1 MKKFTTT
8 FFLLMAM
15 VLLLPTEMKATDYY
29 LIGDFNKWNETDT
42 SYKFTVNG
50 KTATAQIS
58 AAAFSNNGTD
68 NDGVCFAVN
77 AIGSSSNRWYL
88 RPSEKIEITEGSK
101 YSISSDYNNN
111 LNNSF
116 CFKNPA
122 TSSTEIYTI
131 TLDFSYSNDIN
142 HSNLTITKSGSGGG
156 ETGTGYY
163 LYCSTGGDWSSASTY
178 CVNSDNELKSV
189 NGKYNVTFT
198 IPASTSKFYFC
209 VFNGDELKWSNAIR
223 PNGTGDVTTTE
234 GTIQNTSGQVW
245 KPTTSSDAVTYKLV
259 LDGFTDGSAWT
270 LTKVTA
276 PSVTYTL
283 TYGDNKSVTGKV
295 SGNVYTFGNIPHTA
309 FGGTETVKFQLKSE
323 ESGTTTYYNMP
334 DGTKSINAATEYTAE
349 TNASGSDWTYTR
361 ANVPNRGNFK
371 VTLNTV
377 GNKVTL
383 TDNTFIGTEP
393 ETGDDYYIFGD
404 WNNWKAKD
412 AKRFKMQ
419 PVYGQKGVYSMY
431 INTPVNLNGND
442 GDKYALKFCVSSGKN
457 IDENITADNT
467 IKNDFW
473 SHVFRPNGGSKTI
486 ERNNITSGEA
496 AEQSGDACWILKK
509 NVRTL
514 GSGYANGGCYLFTID
529 TNTGDWTIKSL
540 ENVRVIYFLREEN
553 GYVFNGEY
561 LVDGTEE
568 KNSTGTDYT
577 RNPNNNYTGLLKME
591 KGSHYL
597 LSDGYHTFG
606 SKAGDIDYNSQSS
619 LSDWNGKNQPYQ
631 KINESATLSGN
642 QNMPFNMESK
652 TYYAEAN
659 VVVMNND
666 DETGFDAS
674 DKRILWYDGTGYG
687 GDNEKTLQVWFK
699 HGDGN
704 YELMTY
710 DEELHTWVTK
720 GVALDD
726 EEKYQFKESRYDG
739 NGNIVVETP
748 ELSNT
753 HEGTFKA
760 VYVDQYTAG
769 TEKPIYDVL
778 LSVDLTY
785 PNEDVFIRTF
795 SDYEPR
801 LIPDGLT
808 AYYATGYNQGTKT
821 VNLKSIEDGIIPAY
835 TGVIIV
841 YDGLSTGINFDPVI
855 KAEMQTA
862 ETVSMRRS
870 KAAGNALRR
879 DGTTPFGYGEADGG
893 IDKNW
898 LVTDLKHDKESH
910 GPIDRNES
918 NTITYRNYYLAN
930 MDIDR
935 DGKKT
940 LGFYRVKAEGATG
953 NKNVRKAYLAM
964 PSTMQIDPTNDDLQD
979 NTTLITAAKRV
990 TFLFDGG
997 FDSSTPT
1004 AIKEINN
1011 SVESNDNSFYNLQ
1024 GMKVSKPSKG
1034 IYIYRGR
1041 KVIIK

>member
-15 VLLLPTEMKATDYY
+15 VLLLPTELKAAEEMRLLTVELTDGSYDNSTSK
-29 LIGDFNKWNETDT
+29 LNFNYD
-42 SYKFTVNG
+42 
-50 KTATAQIS
+50 
-58 AAAFSNNGTD
+58 
-68 NDGVCFAVN
+68 AVN
-77 AIGSSSNRWYL
+77 SRYYYDVKSFAGDLCFRIGIKGW
-88 RPSEKIEITEGSK
+88 
-101 YSISSDYNNN
+101 
-111 LNNSF
+111 
-116 CFKNPA
+116 
-122 TSSTEIYTI
+122 
-131 TLDFSYSNDIN
+131 SNDIQPSSDKASVPTSEGST
-142 HSNLTITKSGSGGG
+142 SNAEYGKENAWKVNIPSGSN
-156 ETGTGYY
+156 Y
-163 LYCSTGGDWSSASTY
+163 
-178 CVNSDNELKSV
+178 
-189 NGKYNVTFT
+189 T
-198 IPASTSKFYFC
+198 IYVKIGNIDGVDYKAENF
-209 VFNGDELKWSNAIR
+209 R
-223 PNGTGDVTTTE
+223 
-234 GTIQNTSGQVW
+234 VW
-245 KPTTSSDAVTYKLV
+245 IEPTVVAPTT
-259 LDGFTDGSAWT
+259 
-270 LTKVTA
+270 
-276 PSVTYTL
+276 TYTL
-283 TYGDNKSVTGKV
+283 TYGDKSVTGTV
-295 SGNVYTFGNIPHTA
+295 SGDVCTFSNISYAA
-309 FGGTETVKFQLKSE
+309 FGGTETVTFQLKSE
-323 ESGTTTYYNMP
+323 KSGTTTYYNMP
-334 DGTKSINAATEYTAE
+334 SGTTSINAATEYTAE
-349 TNASGSDWTYTR
+349 TSTTGSDWIYTR
-361 ANVPNRGNFK
+361 ATVPNRGNFK
-371 VTLNTV
+371 VTLNTTN
-377 GNKVTL
+377 NKVAL
-383 TDNTFIGTEP
+383 ADNTFVGIEP
-393 ETGDDYYIFGD
+393 KTGDDYYIFGD
-404 WNNWKAKD
+404 WNNWEAKD

-431 INTPVNLNGND
+431 INTPVNLKSNGS
-442 GDKYALKFCVSSGKN
+442 DKYALKFCVSSGKN
-457 IDENITADNT
+457 IDENINADNT
-467 IKNDFW
+467 IKTDFW
-473 SHVFRPNGGSKTI
+473 SHVFRPKEGDKTI
-486 ERNNITSGEA
+486 EGNNITSGEA
-496 AEQSGDACWILKK
+496 AEQGGDAVWTLKK
-509 NVRTL
+509 NVRTW
-514 GSGYANGGCYLFTID
+514 GSGYYANGGCYLFTID
-529 TNTGDWTIKSL
+529 TNTGYWTIKSL
-540 ENVRVIYFLREEN
+540 ENVRVIYFLRGEN
-553 GYVFNGEY
+553 DYVFNGEY

-568 KNSTGTDYT
+568 KNSNGTDYT

-591 KGSHYL
+591 TGSYYL

-606 SKAGDIDYNSQSS
+606 STAGDIDYNSQSS
-619 LSDWNGKNQPYQ
+619 LSNWNGNVNQPYQ

-659 VVVMNND
+659 VVVMDQN

-674 DKRILWYDGTGYG
+674 DKRILWYDGTGHG
-687 GDNEKTLQVWFK
+687 GAGEKTLQVWFK

-710 DEELHTWVTK
+710 DEELRTWVTK
-720 GVALDD
+720 GVDLDD
-726 EEKYQFKESRYDG
+726 NEKYQFKEDRYDG

-785 PNEDVFIRTF
+785 PNKDVFIRTF

-808 AYYATGYNQGTKT
+808 AYYATGYNQETKT

-855 KAEMQTA
+855 NDEVRTA
-862 ETVSMRRS
+862 ETVSMQRS
-870 KAAGNALRR
+870 KATGTAPRL
-879 DGTTPFGYGEADGG
+879 DGTNPVGYGEADGG
-893 IDKNW
+893 IEKNW
-898 LVTDLKHDKESH
+898 LVTDLKHDKASH

-930 MDIDR
+930 MDIDG
-935 DGKKT
+935 DGTKT
-940 LGFYRVKAEGATG
+940 LGFYRVKAEGAAG

-964 PSTMQIDPTNDDLQD
+964 PSTMQIDATNDELQD

-990 TFLFDGG
+990 TFLFDGD

-1041 KVIIK
+1041 KIIIK

>member
-1 MKKFTTT
+1 
-8 FFLLMAM
+8 MAM
-15 VLLLPTEMKATDYY
+15 VLLLPTEVGAWSDVY
-29 LIGDFNKWNETDT
+29 LFSTIDGVW
-42 SYKFTVNG
+42 S
-50 KTATAQIS
+50 
-58 AAAFSNNGTD
+58 SNNKTD
-68 NDGVCFAVN
+68 NDKFTKTDVNTFYKDIDATDITGDISFCLYVTDNNGFEIFPYKNDDVITAEYEAHDSWSNGAYNERRDNRAWKIKHSSDGRDKYRILFRYDNNTRKFYVNVIDPESTVYDPVLENEDEISCFVEVPSTINEVKIWAWN
-77 AIGSSSNRWYL
+77 GSTNYTGSSYKN
-88 RPSEKIEITEGSK
+88 RPSLDLKGYTTDGNKIFKWTYSGTETKAPSKVIFSKGGNADTDKFSNEIAFTNHGYYVYDGTNNIKSSSKEITDVS
-101 YSISSDYNNN
+101 
-111 LNNSF
+111 
-116 CFKNPA
+116 
-122 TSSTEIYTI
+122 
-131 TLDFSYSNDIN
+131 
-142 HSNLTITKSGSGGG
+142 GG
-156 ETGTGYY
+156 ET
-163 LYCSTGGDWSSASTY
+163 
-178 CVNSDNELKSV
+178 
-189 NGKYNVTFT
+189 
-198 IPASTSKFYFC
+198 
-209 VFNGDELKWSNAIR
+209 
-223 PNGTGDVTTTE
+223 TTT
-234 GTIQNTSGQVW
+234 
-245 KPTTSSDAVTYKLV
+245 A
-259 LDGFTDGSAWT
+259 
-270 LTKVTA
+270 
-276 PSVTYTL
+276 TL
-283 TYGDNKSVTGKV
+283 TYGSKSVEGTEADG
-295 SGNVYTFGNIPHTA
+295 VYTFANIPYTA
-309 FGGTETVKFQLKSE
+309 FNGTSVSFQLKTVTD
-323 ESGTTTYYNMP
+323 GGTTYYNMP
-334 DGTKSINAATEYTAE
+334 SGTKSINAATEYTAE
-349 TNASGSDWTYTR
+349 TNTTGSDWIYTR
-361 ANVPNRGNFK
+361 ATVPNRGNFK

-404 WNNWKAKD
+404 WNNWEAKD

-514 GSGYANGGCYLFTID
+514 GSGYPNGGCYLFTID

-666 DETGFDAS
+666 DETGFSAS
-674 DKRILWYDGTGYG
+674 DKRILWYDGTGHG

-699 HGDGN
+699 HGEGEYD
-704 YELMTY
+704 LMTY

-726 EEKYQFKESRYDG
+726 NEKYQFKESRYDG

-785 PNEDVFIRTF
+785 PNKDVFIRTF
-795 SDYEPR
+795 SDYESR

-841 YDGLSTGINFDPVI
+841 YDGSSTGINFDPVI
-855 KAEMQTA
+855 KDEVQTA
-862 ETVSMRRS
+862 ETVSMQKS
-870 KAAGNALRR
+870 KAPGTAPRL

-910 GPIDRNES
+910 GPIDRNGS

-930 MDIDR
+930 MDIDGDR
-935 DGKKT
+935 TKT

>member
-15 VLLLPTEMKATDYY
+15 VLLLPTELKAAEDMRLLTVELTD
-29 LIGDFNKWNETDT
+29 G
-42 SYKFTVNG
+42 SY
-50 KTATAQIS
+50 
-58 AAAFSNNGTD
+58 D
-68 NDGVCFAVN
+68 N
-77 AIGSSSNRWYL
+77 
-88 RPSEKIEITEGSK
+88 
-101 YSISSDYNNN
+101 
-111 LNNSF
+111 
-116 CFKNPA
+116 
-122 TSSTEIYTI
+122 
-131 TLDFSYSNDIN
+131 
-142 HSNLTITKSGSGGG
+142 
-156 ETGTGYY
+156 
-163 LYCSTGGDWSSASTY
+163 
-178 CVNSDNELKSV
+178 
-189 NGKYNVTFT
+189 
-198 IPASTSKFYFC
+198 STSKLN
-209 VFNGDELKWSNAIR
+209 FNYDAVNSRYYYDVKSFAGELNFRIGIKGWDNDIQPSSDNASVPTSEGSTSNAEYGKNNAWKVNI
-223 PNGTGDVTTTE
+223 PNGSDYTIYVKLGNIVGD
-234 GTIQNTSGQVW
+234 GYNADNFRVW
-245 KPTTSSDAVTYKLV
+245 IAPTVVVPTT
-259 LDGFTDGSAWT
+259 
-270 LTKVTA
+270 
-276 PSVTYTL
+276 TYTL
-283 TYGDNKSVTGKV
+283 TYGGNSVTGTK
-295 SGNVYTFGNIPHTA
+295 SGNVYTFGNIPYTA
-309 FGGTETVKFQLKSE
+309 FGGTETVNFQLKSE

-334 DGTKSINAATEYTAE
+334 SATTSINAATEYTAE
-349 TNASGSDWTYTR
+349 TNVSGSDWTYTR

-404 WNNWKAKD
+404 WNNWEAKD

-431 INTPVNLNGND
+431 INTPVNLKSNGS
-442 GDKYALKFCVSSGKN
+442 DKYALKFCVSSGKN
-457 IDENITADNT
+457 IDDNINAAN
-467 IKNDFW
+467 IINEAFW
-473 SHVFRPNGGSKTI
+473 SNVFRPNGGTQTI
-486 ERNNITSGEA
+486 EKDNITSGEA

-529 TNTGDWTIKSL
+529 TNTGYWTIKSL
-540 ENVRVIYFLREEN
+540 ENVRVIYFLRGEKD
-553 GYVFNGEY
+553 YVFNGEY

-568 KNSTGTDYT
+568 LNGNDYKS
-577 RNPNNNYTGLLKME
+577 NPNNNYTGLLKM
-591 KGSHYL
+591 KTGSYYL

-606 SKAGDIDYNSQSS
+606 SKADDLDYNSQAS
-619 LSDWNGKNQPYQ
+619 LSDWKGNKNQPYQ
-631 KINESATLSGN
+631 KINESATLFGN

-659 VVVMNND
+659 VVVMNNN

-674 DKRILWYDGTGYG
+674 DKRILWYDGTGHG
-687 GDNEKTLQVWFK
+687 KANEKTLQVWFK
-699 HGDGN
+699 HGEGEYD
-704 YELMTY
+704 LMTY

-726 EEKYQFKESRYDG
+726 NEKYQFKESRYDG

-748 ELSNT
+748 KLSNT

-785 PNEDVFIRTF
+785 PNKDIFIRTF

-808 AYYATGYNQGTKT
+808 AYYATGYNQETKT

-855 KAEMQTA
+855 KAEVQTA
-862 ETVSMRRS
+862 ETVSMQRS
-870 KAAGNALRR
+870 KAAGTAPRL
-879 DGTTPFGYGEADGG
+879 DGTTPVGYGEADGG

-898 LVTDLKHDKESH
+898 LVTDLKHNKESH
-910 GPIDRNES
+910 GPIDRNGS

-930 MDIDR
+930 MDIDG
-935 DGKKT
+935 DGTKT
-940 LGFYRVKAEGATG
+940 LGFYRVKAEGADG

-964 PSTMQIDPTNDDLQD
+964 PSTMQIDATNDELQD
-979 NTTLITAAKRV
+979 NTPLITAAKRV
-990 TFLFDGG
+990 TFLFDGD

-1041 KVIIK
+1041 KIIIK

>member
-15 VLLLPTEMKATDYY
+15 VLLLPTELKAAEDMRLLTVELTDGSYDNSTSK
-29 LIGDFNKWNETDT
+29 LNFNYD
-42 SYKFTVNG
+42 
-50 KTATAQIS
+50 
-58 AAAFSNNGTD
+58 
-68 NDGVCFAVN
+68 AVN
-77 AIGSSSNRWYL
+77 SRYYYDVKSFAGDLCFRIGIKGW
-88 RPSEKIEITEGSK
+88 
-101 YSISSDYNNN
+101 
-111 LNNSF
+111 
-116 CFKNPA
+116 
-122 TSSTEIYTI
+122 
-131 TLDFSYSNDIN
+131 SNDIQPSSDKASVPTSEGSA
-142 HSNLTITKSGSGGG
+142 SNAEYGKENAWKVNIPSGSNYTIYVKLGNIV
-156 ETGTGYY
+156 
-163 LYCSTGGDWSSASTY
+163 GDSYSA
-178 CVNSDNELKSV
+178 DN
-189 NGKYNVTFT
+189 F
-198 IPASTSKFYFC
+198 
-209 VFNGDELKWSNAIR
+209 R
-223 PNGTGDVTTTE
+223 
-234 GTIQNTSGQVW
+234 VW
-245 KPTTSSDAVTYKLV
+245 IAPTVVVPTT
-259 LDGFTDGSAWT
+259 
-270 LTKVTA
+270 
-276 PSVTYTL
+276 TYTL
-283 TYGDNKSVTGKV
+283 TYGDKSVTGTV
-295 SGNVYTFGNIPHTA
+295 SGDVCTFSNISYAA
-309 FGGTETVKFQLKSE
+309 FGGTETVTFQLKSE
-323 ESGTTTYYNMP
+323 KSGTTTYYNMP
-334 DGTKSINAATEYTAE
+334 SGTTSINAATEYTAE
-349 TNASGSDWTYTR
+349 TSTTGSDWIYTR
-361 ANVPNRGNFK
+361 ATVPNRGNFK
-371 VTLNTV
+371 VTLNTTN
-377 GNKVTL
+377 NKVAL
-383 TDNTFIGTEP
+383 ADNTFVGIEP
-393 ETGDDYYIFGD
+393 KTGDDYYIFGD
-404 WNNWKAKD
+404 WNNWEAKD

-431 INTPVNLNGND
+431 INTPVNLKSNGS
-442 GDKYALKFCVSSGKN
+442 DKYALKFCVSSGKN
-457 IDENITADNT
+457 IDENINADNT
-467 IKNDFW
+467 IKTDFW
-473 SHVFRPNGGSKTI
+473 SHVFRPKEGDKTI
-486 ERNNITSGEA
+486 EGNNITSGEA
-496 AEQSGDACWILKK
+496 AEQGGDAVWTLKK
-509 NVRTL
+509 NVRTW
-514 GSGYANGGCYLFTID
+514 GSGYYANGGCYLFTID
-529 TNTGDWTIKSL
+529 TNTGYWTIKSL
-540 ENVRVIYFLREEN
+540 ENVRVIYFLRGEN
-553 GYVFNGEY
+553 DYVFNGEY

-568 KNSTGTDYT
+568 KNSNGTDYT

-591 KGSHYL
+591 TGSYYL

-606 SKAGDIDYNSQSS
+606 STAGDIDYNSQSS
-619 LSDWNGKNQPYQ
+619 LSNWNGNVNQPYQ

-659 VVVMNND
+659 VVVMDQN

-674 DKRILWYDGTGYG
+674 DKRILWYDGTGHG
-687 GDNEKTLQVWFK
+687 GAGEKTLQVWFK

-710 DEELHTWVTK
+710 DEELRTWVTK
-720 GVALDD
+720 GVDLDD
-726 EEKYQFKESRYDG
+726 NEKYQFKEDRYDG

-785 PNEDVFIRTF
+785 PNKDVFIRTF

-808 AYYATGYNQGTKT
+808 AYYATGYNQETKT

-855 KAEMQTA
+855 NDEVRTA
-862 ETVSMRRS
+862 ETVSMQRS
-870 KAAGNALRR
+870 KATGTAPRL
-879 DGTTPFGYGEADGG
+879 DGTNPVGYGEADGG
-893 IDKNW
+893 IEKNW
-898 LVTDLKHDKESH
+898 LVTDLKHDKASH

-930 MDIDR
+930 MDIDG
-935 DGKKT
+935 DGTKT
-940 LGFYRVKAEGATG
+940 LGFYRVKAEGAAG

-964 PSTMQIDPTNDDLQD
+964 PSTMQIDATNDELQD
-979 NTTLITAAKRV
+979 NTPLITAAKRV
-990 TFLFDGG
+990 TFLFDGD

>member
-15 VLLLPTEMKATDYY
+15 VLLLPTELKAAEDMRLLTVELTDGSY
-29 LIGDFNKWNETDT
+29 DNST
-42 SYKFTVNG
+42 SKLNFKY
-50 KTATAQIS
+50 
-58 AAAFSNNGTD
+58 D
-68 NDGVCFAVN
+68 AVN
-77 AIGSSSNRWYL
+77 SRYYYDVKSFAGDLWFRIGIKGW
-88 RPSEKIEITEGSK
+88 SK
-101 YSISSDYNNN
+101 
-111 LNNSF
+111 
-116 CFKNPA
+116 
-122 TSSTEIYTI
+122 
-131 TLDFSYSNDIN
+131 DIQP
-142 HSNLTITKSGSGGG
+142 
-156 ETGTGYY
+156 
-163 LYCSTGGDWSSASTY
+163 
-178 CVNSDNELKSV
+178 NSDNASV
-189 NGKYNVTFT
+189 
-198 IPASTSKFYFC
+198 PTSE
-209 VFNGDELKWSNAIR
+209 GSASNAEYGKTNAWKVNI
-223 PNGTGDVTTTE
+223 PSGSNYTIYVKLGNIVDNGYSAD
-234 GTIQNTSGQVW
+234 NFRVW
-245 KPTTSSDAVTYKLV
+245 IAPTVVVPTT
-259 LDGFTDGSAWT
+259 
-270 LTKVTA
+270 
-276 PSVTYTL
+276 TYTL
-283 TYGDNKSVTGKV
+283 TYGDKSVTGTV
-295 SGNVYTFGNIPHTA
+295 SGDVCTFSNISYAA
-309 FGGTETVKFQLKSE
+309 FGGTETVNFQLKSE
-323 ESGTTTYYNMP
+323 KSGTTTYYNMP
-334 DGTKSINAATEYTAE
+334 SGTTSITAATEYEAKTS
-349 TNASGSDWTYTR
+349 TTGSDWIYTR
-361 ANVPNRGNFK
+361 ATAPNRGNFK
-371 VTLNTV
+371 VTLNTINNNV
-377 GNKVTL
+377 AL
-383 TDNTFIGTEP
+383 TDNTFVGTEP

-404 WNNWKAKD
+404 WNNWEAKD

-431 INTPVNLNGND
+431 INTPVNLKVNGS
-442 GDKYALKFCVSSGKN
+442 DKYALKFCVSSGKN
-457 IDENITADNT
+457 IDENINADNT
-467 IKNDFW
+467 IKTDFW
-473 SHVFRPNGGSKTI
+473 SHVFRPKEGDKTI
-486 ERNNITSGEA
+486 EGNNITSGEA
-496 AEQSGDACWILKK
+496 AEQSGDAVWILKK

-529 TNTGDWTIKSL
+529 TNTGYWTIKSL
-540 ENVRVIYFLREEN
+540 ENVRVIYFLRGEN
-553 GYVFNGEY
+553 DYVFNGEY

-568 KNSTGTDYT
+568 KNPAGTDYT

-591 KGSHYL
+591 TGSYYL

-606 SKAGDIDYNSQSS
+606 STAGDITYNSKNS
-619 LSDWNGKNQPYQ
+619 LDNWNGNQNQPYQ

-659 VVVMNND
+659 VVVLNND
-666 DETGFDAS
+666 DETGFSAS
-674 DKRILWYDGTGYG
+674 DKRILWYDGTGHG

-699 HGDGN
+699 HGEGN

-710 DEELHTWVTK
+710 DEELRTWVTK
-720 GVALDD
+720 GVDLDD
-726 EEKYQFKESRYDG
+726 NERYQFKESRYDG

-785 PNEDVFIRTF
+785 PNKDVFIRTF

-841 YDGLSTGINFDPVI
+841 YDGSSTGINFDPVI
-855 KAEMQTA
+855 KDEVQTA
-862 ETVSMRRS
+862 ETVSMQRS
-870 KAAGNALRR
+870 KAAGTAPRL
-879 DGTTPFGYGEADGG
+879 DGTTPVGYGEADGG

-910 GPIDRNES
+910 GPIDRNGS

-930 MDIDR
+930 MDIDG
-935 DGKKT
+935 DGTKT

-964 PSTMQIDPTNDDLQD
+964 PSTKQIDPTNDDLQD

>member
-15 VLLLPTEMKATDYY
+15 VLLLPTELKAAEDMRLLTVELTDGSYDNSTSK
-29 LIGDFNKWNETDT
+29 LNFNYD
-42 SYKFTVNG
+42 
-50 KTATAQIS
+50 
-58 AAAFSNNGTD
+58 
-68 NDGVCFAVN
+68 AVN
-77 AIGSSSNRWYL
+77 SRYYYDVKSFAGDLCFRIG
-88 RPSEKIEITEGSK
+88 ITGW
-101 YSISSDYNNN
+101 
-111 LNNSF
+111 
-116 CFKNPA
+116 
-122 TSSTEIYTI
+122 
-131 TLDFSYSNDIN
+131 SNDIQPSSDKASVPTSEGSA
-142 HSNLTITKSGSGGG
+142 SNAEYGKENAWKVNIPSGSNYTIYVKLGNIV
-156 ETGTGYY
+156 
-163 LYCSTGGDWSSASTY
+163 GDSYSA
-178 CVNSDNELKSV
+178 DN
-189 NGKYNVTFT
+189 F
-198 IPASTSKFYFC
+198 
-209 VFNGDELKWSNAIR
+209 R
-223 PNGTGDVTTTE
+223 
-234 GTIQNTSGQVW
+234 VW
-245 KPTTSSDAVTYKLV
+245 IAPTVVVPTT
-259 LDGFTDGSAWT
+259 
-270 LTKVTA
+270 
-276 PSVTYTL
+276 TYTL
-283 TYGDNKSVTGKV
+283 TYGDKSVTGTV
-295 SGNVYTFGNIPHTA
+295 SGDVCTFSNISYAA
-309 FGGTETVKFQLKSE
+309 FGGTETVTFQLKSE
-323 ESGTTTYYNMP
+323 KSGTTTYYNMP
-334 DGTKSINAATEYTAE
+334 SGTTSINAATEYTAE
-349 TNASGSDWTYTR
+349 TSTTGSDWIYTR
-361 ANVPNRGNFK
+361 ATVPNRGNFK
-371 VTLNTV
+371 VTLNTTN
-377 GNKVTL
+377 NKVAL
-383 TDNTFIGTEP
+383 ADNTFVGIEP
-393 ETGDDYYIFGD
+393 KTGDDYYIFGD
-404 WNNWKAKD
+404 WNNWEAKD

-431 INTPVNLNGND
+431 INTPVNLKSNGS
-442 GDKYALKFCVSSGKN
+442 DKYALKFCVSSGKN
-457 IDENITADNT
+457 IDENINADNT
-467 IKNDFW
+467 IKTDFW
-473 SHVFRPNGGSKTI
+473 SHVFRPKEGDKTI
-486 ERNNITSGEA
+486 EGNNITSGEA
-496 AEQSGDACWILKK
+496 AEQGGDAVWTLKK
-509 NVRTL
+509 NVRTW
-514 GSGYANGGCYLFTID
+514 GSGYYANGGCYLFTID
-529 TNTGDWTIKSL
+529 TNTGYWTIKSL
-540 ENVRVIYFLREEN
+540 ENVRVIYFLRGEN
-553 GYVFNGEY
+553 DYVFNGEY

-568 KNSTGTDYT
+568 KNSNGTDYT

-591 KGSHYL
+591 TGSYYL

-606 SKAGDIDYNSQSS
+606 STAGDIDYNSQSS
-619 LSDWNGKNQPYQ
+619 LSNWNGNVNQPYQ

-659 VVVMNND
+659 VVVMDQN

-674 DKRILWYDGTGYG
+674 DKRILWYDGTGHG
-687 GDNEKTLQVWFK
+687 GAGEKTLQVWFK

-710 DEELHTWVTK
+710 DEELRTWVTK
-720 GVALDD
+720 GVDLDD
-726 EEKYQFKESRYDG
+726 NEKYQFKEDRYDG

-785 PNEDVFIRTF
+785 PNKDVFIRTF

-808 AYYATGYNQGTKT
+808 AYYATGYNQETKT

-855 KAEMQTA
+855 NDEVRTA
-862 ETVSMRRS
+862 ETVSMQRS
-870 KAAGNALRR
+870 KATGTAPRL
-879 DGTTPFGYGEADGG
+879 DGTNPVGYGEADGG
-893 IDKNW
+893 IEKNW
-898 LVTDLKHDKESH
+898 LVTDLKHDKASH

-930 MDIDR
+930 MDIDG
-935 DGKKT
+935 DGTKT
-940 LGFYRVKAEGATG
+940 LGFYRVKAEGAAG

-964 PSTMQIDPTNDDLQD
+964 PSTMQIDATNDELQD
-979 NTTLITAAKRV
+979 NTPLITAAKRV
-990 TFLFDGG
+990 TFLFDGD

>member
-15 VLLLPTEMKATDYY
+15 VLLLPTELKAADVY
-29 LIGDFNKWNETDT
+29 LLCNADGAGWTT
-42 SYKFTVNG
+42 SSGLKFTPQSGDIYKVNVPVSKINQDG
-50 KTATAQIS
+50 NQLRFRVAVDGWTGQMCPYSGNGSK
-58 AAAFSNNGTD
+58 AAFNMADKIANKAPYVITADCFTDAYGSNADSYFYFDKGTYD
-68 NDGVCFAVN
+68 SYDITVSIGNTNKYIKVEGV
-77 AIGSSSNRWYL
+77 
-88 RPSEKIEITEGSK
+88 T
-101 YSISSDYNNN
+101 
-111 LNNSF
+111 
-116 CFKNPA
+116 
-122 TSSTEIYTI
+122 
-131 TLDFSYSNDIN
+131 
-142 HSNLTITKSGSGGG
+142 SGGG
-156 ETGTGYY
+156 ET
-163 LYCSTGGDWSSASTY
+163 
-178 CVNSDNELKSV
+178 
-189 NGKYNVTFT
+189 
-198 IPASTSKFYFC
+198 
-209 VFNGDELKWSNAIR
+209 
-223 PNGTGDVTTTE
+223 TTT
-234 GTIQNTSGQVW
+234 
-245 KPTTSSDAVTYKLV
+245 A
-259 LDGFTDGSAWT
+259 
-270 LTKVTA
+270 
-276 PSVTYTL
+276 TL
-283 TYGDNKSVTGKV
+283 TYGSKSVEGTEVNG
-295 SGNVYTFGNIPHTA
+295 VYTFANIPYTA
-309 FGGTETVKFQLKSE
+309 FNGTSVSFQLKTVTD
-323 ESGTTTYYNMP
+323 GGTTYYNMP
-334 DGTKSINAATEYTAE
+334 SGTTSINAATEYTAE
-349 TNASGSDWTYTR
+349 TSTTGSDWIYKR
-361 ANVPNRGNFK
+361 ATVPNRGNFK
-371 VTLNTV
+371 VTLNTTN
-377 GNKVTL
+377 NKVAL
-383 TDNTFIGTEP
+383 ADNTFVGIEP

-431 INTPVNLNGND
+431 INTPVNLKGNGS
-442 GDKYALKFCVSSGKN
+442 DKYALKFCVSSGKN
-457 IDENITADNT
+457 IDENINADNT
-467 IKNDFW
+467 IKTDFW
-473 SHVFRPNGGSKTI
+473 SHVFRPKEGDKTI
-486 ERNNITSGEA
+486 EGNNITSGET
-496 AEQSGDACWILKK
+496 AEQGGTNVWTLKK

-514 GSGYANGGCYLFTID
+514 GAGYANGGCYLFTID
-529 TNTGDWTIKSL
+529 TNTGYWTIKSL
-540 ENVRVIYFLREEN
+540 ENVRVIYFLRGEN
-553 GYVFNGEY
+553 DYVFNGEY

-568 KNSTGTDYT
+568 KNSSGTDYE

-591 KGSHYL
+591 KGSYYL

-606 SKAGDIDYNSQSS
+606 SKADDISYNSQSS
-619 LSDWNGKNQPYQ
+619 LSDWKGNKNQPYQ
-631 KINESATLSGN
+631 KINESATFSGN

-674 DKRILWYDGTGYG
+674 DKRILWYDGTGHG
-687 GDNEKTLQVWFK
+687 GANEKTLQVWFK

-710 DEELHTWVTK
+710 DEELRTWVTK
-720 GVALDD
+720 GVDLDD
-726 EEKYQFKESRYDG
+726 NEKYQFKEDRYDG

-748 ELSNT
+748 ELLNT

-785 PNEDVFIRTF
+785 PNKDVFIRTF
-795 SDYEPR
+795 SDYESR
-801 LIPDGLT
+801 FIPDGLT
-808 AYYATGYNQGTKT
+808 AYYATGYNKETKT

-841 YDGLSTGINFDPVI
+841 YDGSSTGINFDPVI
-855 KAEMQTA
+855 KDEVQTA
-862 ETVSMRRS
+862 ETVSMQKS
-870 KAAGNALRR
+870 KAPGTAPRL
-879 DGTTPFGYGEADGG
+879 DGTTPVGYGEADGG

-910 GPIDRNES
+910 GPIDRNGS

-930 MDIDR
+930 MDIDG
-935 DGKKT
+935 DGTKT

>member
-1 MKKFTTT
+1 MKKFTAT

-15 VLLLPTEMKATDYY
+15 VLLLPTELKAADVY
-29 LIGDFNKWNETDT
+29 LLCNADGAGWTT
-42 SYKFTVNG
+42 SSGLKFTPQSGDIYKVNVPVS
-50 KTATAQIS
+50 KINQ
-58 AAAFSNNGTD
+58 
-68 NDGVCFAVN
+68 DGNQLRFRVAVDGWTGQMCPYSGN
-77 AIGSSSNRWYL
+77 
-88 RPSEKIEITEGSK
+88 GSK
-101 YSISSDYNNN
+101 VAFDMATKIANKETYVITADCFTDASGSNADSYFYFDKGTYDSYDITVSIGNTNKYI
-111 LNNSF
+111 
-116 CFKNPA
+116 KVEGV
-122 TSSTEIYTI
+122 T
-131 TLDFSYSNDIN
+131 
-142 HSNLTITKSGSGGG
+142 SGGG
-156 ETGTGYY
+156 ETTTTATLAYG
-163 LYCSTGGDWSSASTY
+163 S
-178 CVNSDNELKSV
+178 KSV
-189 NGKYNVTFT
+189 
-198 IPASTSKFYFC
+198 
-209 VFNGDELKWSNAIR
+209 
-223 PNGTGDVTTTE
+223 E
-234 GTIQNTSGQVW
+234 GTEVNG
-245 KPTTSSDAVTYKLV
+245 
-259 LDGFTDGSAWT
+259 
-270 LTKVTA
+270 
-276 PSVTYTL
+276 
-283 TYGDNKSVTGKV
+283 
-295 SGNVYTFGNIPHTA
+295 VYTFANIPYTA
-309 FGGTETVKFQLKSE
+309 FNGTSVSFQLKTVTD
-323 ESGTTTYYNMP
+323 GGTTYYNMP
-334 DGTKSINAATEYTAE
+334 SGTTSINAATEYTAE
-349 TNASGSDWTYTR
+349 TSTTGSDWIYTR
-361 ANVPNRGNFK
+361 ATAPNRGNFK
-371 VTLNTV
+371 VTLNTINNNV
-377 GNKVTL
+377 AL
-383 TDNTFIGTEP
+383 TDNTFVGTEP

-404 WNNWKAKD
+404 WNNWEAKD

-431 INTPVNLNGND
+431 INTPVNLKSNGS
-442 GDKYALKFCVSSGKN
+442 DKYALKFCVSSGKN
-457 IDENITADNT
+457 IDENINADNT
-467 IKNDFW
+467 IKTDFW
-473 SHVFRPNGGSKTI
+473 SHVFRPKEGNKTI
-486 ERNNITSGEA
+486 EGNNITSGET
-496 AEQSGDACWILKK
+496 AEQGGTNVWTLKK

-514 GSGYANGGCYLFTID
+514 GGSYANGGCYLFTID
-529 TNTGDWTIKSL
+529 TNTGYWTIKSL
-540 ENVRVIYFLREEN
+540 ENVRVIYFLRGEN
-553 GYVFNGEY
+553 DYVFNGEY

-568 KNSTGTDYT
+568 KNSNGTDYK

-591 KGSHYL
+591 TGSYYL

-606 SKAGDIDYNSQSS
+606 SKADDISYNSQAS
-619 LSDWNGKNQPYQ
+619 LSNWNGNKNQPYQ

-659 VVVMNND
+659 IVVMNND
-666 DETGFDAS
+666 DETGFAAS
-674 DKRILWYDGTGYG
+674 DKRILWYDGTGHG
-687 GDNEKTLQVWFK
+687 GANEKTLQVWFK

-710 DEELHTWVTK
+710 DEELRTWVTK
-720 GVALDD
+720 GVDLDD
-726 EEKYQFKESRYDG
+726 NEKYQFKEDRYDG

-785 PNEDVFIRTF
+785 PNKDVFIRTF

-808 AYYATGYNQGTKT
+808 AYYATGYNQETKT

-855 KAEMQTA
+855 KAEVQTA
-862 ETVSMRRS
+862 ETVSMQRS
-870 KAAGNALRR
+870 KAAGTAPRL
-879 DGTTPFGYGEADGG
+879 DGTNPVGYGEADGG
-893 IDKNW
+893 IEKNW
-898 LVTDLKHDKESH
+898 LVTDLKHDKASH

-930 MDIDR
+930 MDIDG
-935 DGKKT
+935 DGTKT
-940 LGFYRVKAEGATG
+940 LGFYRVKAEGAAG